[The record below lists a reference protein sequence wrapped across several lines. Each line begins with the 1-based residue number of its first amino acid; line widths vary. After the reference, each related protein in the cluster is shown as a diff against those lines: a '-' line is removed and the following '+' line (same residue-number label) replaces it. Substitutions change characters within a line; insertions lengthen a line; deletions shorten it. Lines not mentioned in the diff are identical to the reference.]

1 MNIFHT
7 YLETKISDSHSPTNF
22 PVTHMREMHP
32 KHALITA
39 PFSRLLGELQT
50 HFPLACVALPRSSA
64 VSQTFAQAQTVM
76 TEAINVVM
84 RVWRP
89 KCYFLQGLSHIS
101 ENIKS
106 KQNSAFFF
114 FLSPNSWT
122 LKISYIGGRQWKQI
136 DKRGAEE
143 STWKFPVWM
152 IIVNMLRKEVKNC
165 VQYNFFYTA
174 KFYCNEL
181 EFL

>member
-7 YLETKISDSHSPTNF
+7 FLETKISDSPFPTNF
-22 PVTHMREMHP
+22 PVTHMRQMHP

-50 HFPLACVALPRSSA
+50 HFPLACVALLRSSA
-64 VSQTFAQAQTVM
+64 GSQTFAQAQTVM

-106 KQNSAFFF
+106 KQNSALFFPY
-114 FLSPNSWT
+114 LQIVGPWKSCTLEADQGNGLTKWGQRKALANSQFWWK
-122 LKISYIGGRQWKQI
+122 LWIG
-136 DKRGAEE
+136 
-143 STWKFPVWM
+143 
-152 IIVNMLRKEVKNC
+152 
-165 VQYNFFYTA
+165 
-174 KFYCNEL
+174 
-181 EFL
+181 